1 MVLKSKAE
9 ARANFEAAIAYIPAR
24 YEAGVSKADWATAA
38 KSEQAEKN
46 FADAMSKAIQSK
58 ARQKGVA
65 NVTNEEWR
73 GAATSKG
80 APIIG
85 ERIRG
90 ALPKWE
96 AEWGPMYDQ
105 VASKVAT
112 LPPKGTDWRQNIN
125 TRLVPVVEQWRKAA
139 GKT

>member
-1 MVLKSKAE
+1 MTVKTKAE
-9 ARANFEAAIAYIPAR
+9 ARANFEASIAYIPAR
-24 YEAGVSKADWATAA
+24 YEAGVDKADWAGPA

-46 FADAMSKAIQSK
+46 FADAMSKAIQAKS
-58 ARQKGVA
+58 RQKGVA
-65 NVTNEEWR
+65 KVSNEEWKN
-73 GAATSKG
+73 AAKNKG

-90 ALPKWE
+90 ALDKWE

-105 VASKVAT
+105 VSAKVGA
-112 LPPKGTDWRQNIN
+112 LPPKTGDWRQNIN
-125 TRLVPVVEQWRKAA
+125 TRLVPTVEAWRKAA

>member
-1 MVLKSKAE
+1 MVVKSKAE
-9 ARANFEAAIAYIPAR
+9 ARANFEASISYIPAR
-24 YEAGVSKADWATAA
+24 YESGVNRADWATPA
-38 KSEQAEKN
+38 KSEAAEKN
-46 FADAMSKAIQSK
+46 FADAMSKALAAK

-73 GAATSKG
+73 TAAVTKG

-90 ALPKWE
+90 ALADWE
-96 AEWGPMYDQ
+96 KEWGPMYDQ
-105 VASKVAT
+105 VASRVAT

-125 TRLVPVVEQWRKAA
+125 TRLVPTVEAWRKAA